1 MNAATVA
8 ELVRRGDPDRFQSA
22 RSATSPERRRLHA
35 LYAFN
40 VEVSRAA
47 WVTDEPSVASIRL
60 QWWDETIESIYDGLR
75 LPVHDVALELADT
88 ISSTGVPKVHFDG
101 MIAARKIELAGSGQ
115 GQPHCFHRFIDMTAG
130 NLMWLAALTL
140 GAADTSESTVRD
152 FAWGAGIASYIRALP
167 QLAARGRAL
176 IDPGGAETDELLLQA
191 ISRIRSARS
200 RRKRVPASALPAMLA
215 GWRAS
220 SVLRKAIRNPQAIAS
235 GELNESEFRRRG
247 VLAWRSA
254 TGIW

>member
-1 MNAATVA
+1 MNAAAVA

-22 RSATSPERRRLHA
+22 RSATAPARRRLHS

-60 QWWDETIESIYDGLR
+60 QWWAETIESIYGGRR

-88 ISSTGVPKVHFDG
+88 ISSAGVPQVHFDG
-101 MIAARKIELAGSGQ
+101 MIDARRIELGESGQ
-115 GQPHCFHRFIDMTAG
+115 GQRHDFHRFIDMTAG
-130 NLMWLAALTL
+130 NLMWLAALVL
-140 GAADTSESTVRD
+140 GTPDNSESIVRD
-152 FAWGAGIASYIRALP
+152 FAWGAGIAAYIRAFP

-176 IDPGGAETDELLLQA
+176 IDPDGAATEELLQQA
-191 ISRIRSARS
+191 VSRIRSARS
-200 RRKRVPASALPAMLA
+200 RRKLVPDSALPAMLA
-215 GWRAS
+215 GWHAS
-220 SVLRKAIRNPQAIAS
+220 SVLRKAIRNIQAIAS

-254 TGIW
+254 TGLW